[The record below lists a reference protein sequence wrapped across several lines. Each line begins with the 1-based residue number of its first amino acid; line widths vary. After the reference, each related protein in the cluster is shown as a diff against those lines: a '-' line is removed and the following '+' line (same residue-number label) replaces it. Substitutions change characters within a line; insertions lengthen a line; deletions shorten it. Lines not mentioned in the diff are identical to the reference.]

1 MTPANKTV
9 EIIPGKGKNLFPE
22 KLKDEFYYKAM
33 ILAKIMSENEYAAP
47 VYLCNPREIFREYAQ
62 KHFKPEPQ
70 ELAEARQ
77 LFDKVLQEVL
87 DERDAGTLKTRCKR
101 SLARIRSAK
110 WRQRS
115 WKRKGW

>member
-47 VYLCNPREIFREYAQ
+47 VRLHDPREIFREYAQ
-62 KHFKPEPQ
+62 KHFKPMPS
-70 ELAEARQ
+70 ELLEAQQRLKNAVEVALNNAEKTA
-77 LFDKVLQEVL
+77 DKMRRFNAKQH
-87 DERDAGTLKTRCKR
+87 A
-101 SLARIRSAK
+101 AK
-110 WRQRS
+110 WHGRS
-115 WKRKGW
+115 WGRKEW

>member
-47 VYLCNPREIFREYAQ
+47 VRLHDPREIFREYAQ
-62 KHFKPEPQ
+62 RVFKPEPP
-70 ELAEARQ
+70 ELVDAQQRLTAALEEAA
-77 LFDKVLQEVL
+77 LTAEVL
-87 DERDAGTLKTRCKR
+87 GNQLRRYNNRMRAN
-101 SLARIRSAK
+101 K
-110 WRQRS
+110 WHGRS
-115 WKRKGW
+115 WGRKGW

>member
-47 VYLCNPREIFREYAQ
+47 VRLRDPREIFCEYAQ
-62 KHFKPEPQ
+62 RVFKPEPP
-70 ELAEARQ
+70 ELVDARQ
-77 LFDKVLQEVL
+77 RLTAALEEAALTAEVL
-87 DERDAGTLKTRCKR
+87 GNQLRRYNNRMRAN
-101 SLARIRSAK
+101 K
-110 WRQRS
+110 WHGRS
-115 WKRKGW
+115 WGRKGW